1 MLLCV
6 YAHSLVTIL
15 CTCCRLKSS
24 WVIRSY
30 QKLLRTLNN
39 LLKWKMHTTMQL
51 HRHDSPV
58 AGRNIYTL
66 EHINSDHSGNKCG
79 KCRNCFNKHHQQGCR
94 SAHIEYAQGEP
105 VYTFDEDPDETYTGK
120 QLCLAVSYR
129 LVVDLVC
136 NRLSMLFAD
145 GSDTEDDVDAG
156 PADAGLVDTSN
167 IPSSSKQPPSA
178 PSSSK
183 QPPSAPSRRTKQTV
197 RRPSGPADKQVNP
210 QVAQILRLDKRDMK
224 KLEEVVRG
232 VQQDSKKMM
241 EDAMARVQAEQA
253 FQFTYKVTAVNLPRV
268 LVQKGVVLRPYTCCR
283 ACGLTRKQGQV
294 CWRQK

>member
-1 MLLCV
+1 M
-6 YAHSLVTIL
+6 
-15 CTCCRLKSS
+15 
-24 WVIRSY
+24 
-30 QKLLRTLNN
+30 
-39 LLKWKMHTTMQL
+39 
-51 HRHDSPV
+51 
-58 AGRNIYTL
+58 
-66 EHINSDHSGNKCG
+66 
-79 KCRNCFNKHHQQGCR
+79 
-94 SAHIEYAQGEP
+94 
-105 VYTFDEDPDETYTGK
+105 YTFDEDPDETYTGK

-167 IPSSSKQPPSA
+167 I